1 MMQLRFRKALFY
13 LFALLAAVLL
23 PYGYYCYNSWRTGNE
38 LAEVLAELDRTAAP
52 WRLADL
58 QARQKPI
65 GDEETVASLVKK
77 AGLPTPRKF
86 TPVIQDFKIPPWQAL
101 APEQYVKLR
110 EFLDL
115 VDENVKEARQLI
127 GLPAGRFHVKISADV
142 VGTPIPHVDDVRGL
156 SDALQHNAWWQIQQG
171 DFDLAIQSCLAAMC
185 ATRPLR
191 EELFLVSHL
200 SRLVILRQTA
210 TTVERMLA
218 QGEPP
223 AALLPALRKAILEEA
238 DFDGWTLGLEGERAG
253 MNQLFEAIESNK
265 VNLRFLRT
273 LTGARHTWHNVV
285 TDRFVA
291 VNAHQSHIWLL
302 RHHTESMTIRQL
314 PPRERLAKARELEDR
329 AGDAPELARSI
340 LAPVWRNCYPVFL
353 RSEAKLRCAVAGIAA
368 EQFRQEQKRWPKTLE
383 ELIPKYLAKLPL
395 DPYTGDPLKLRAAPD
410 GIVIYSPG
418 PAGDLTGT
426 ARDDP
431 TAPFVEEI
439 VDHESRL
446 WNPDRRR
453 AK

>member
-1 MMQLRFRKALFY
+1 MRLRPRKALVC
-13 LFALLAAVLL
+13 LLALLVAVLA
-23 PYGYYCYNSWRTGNE
+23 PYGWYCYKSWRTGNE
-38 LAEVLAELDRTAAP
+38 LAEVLAELDRTATP

-58 QARQKPI
+58 LERQKPM

-77 AGLPTPRKF
+77 ARLPTPRKF
-86 TPVIQDFKIPPWQAL
+86 TPIIQDFKIPPWQAL

-110 EFLDL
+110 EYLDL
-115 VDENVKEARQLI
+115 VEENVKEARQLL
-127 GLPAGRFHVKISADV
+127 GLPAGRFHVKITADV

-156 SDALQHNAWWQIQQG
+156 SDALQHDAWWQIQQG
-171 DFDLAIQSCLAAMC
+171 DFDQAMRSCQAAMY

-191 EELFLVSHL
+191 EELFLISHL
-200 SRLVILRQTA
+200 VRLRILRETA

-223 AALLPALRKAILEEA
+223 AALLPALQKAILEEA

-265 VNLRFLRT
+265 VNLRFLRA
-273 LTGARHTWHNVV
+273 LTGARPPWHHHV
-285 TDRFVA
+285 TDRFVV
-291 VNAHQSHIWLL
+291 VNAHESHIWLL
-302 RHHTESMTIRQL
+302 RHHTESMRIRQL

-329 AGDAPELARSI
+329 GADAPELAQSI
-340 LAPVWRNCYPVFL
+340 LAPVWRNCYPAFL
-353 RSEAKLRCAVAGIAA
+353 RSDVKLRCAAAGIAA

-418 PAGDLTGT
+418 PEGDLTGS

-439 VDHESRL
+439 VDHEFRL
-446 WNPDRRR
+446 RNLDRRR